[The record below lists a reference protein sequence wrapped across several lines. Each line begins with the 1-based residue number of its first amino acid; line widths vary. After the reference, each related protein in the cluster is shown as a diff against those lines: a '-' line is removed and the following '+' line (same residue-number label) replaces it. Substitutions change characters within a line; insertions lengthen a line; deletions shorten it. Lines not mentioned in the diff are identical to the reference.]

1 MTSIGSTQSNSQQIQ
16 QILKRWRMHRNAL
29 LEIVAKIPESSAQ
42 WRPSPKGMTMLE
54 LLYHIAWT
62 PDFFLSAVDGR
73 ETDPVPIPNSIGEAR
88 RLLAEL
94 TKEHE
99 AAIAAYSDAD
109 LQKEVHVPILFV
121 TEPAVEVL
129 HRLVTHEA
137 HHKGQLWLYARMLG
151 IEPPFYV
158 DLTV

>member
-1 MTSIGSTQSNSQQIQ
+1 METTESKQSNSLQIQ
-16 QILKRWRMHRNAL
+16 QILKRWRMHRNAI
-29 LEIVAKIPESSAQ
+29 LEIVPKIPESSAQ
-42 WRPSPKGMTMLE
+42 WKPHSNGMTMLE

-62 PDFFLSAVDGR
+62 PDFFLSAVDRR
-73 ETDPVPIPNSIGEAR
+73 ETNPVPIPTSIGEAY
-88 RLLAEL
+88 RLLADL

-109 LQKEVHVPILFV
+109 LEQVIHIPILFV

-129 HRLVTHEA
+129 NRIAGHEA
-137 HHKGQLWLYARMLG
+137 HHKGQLWIYTRMLG